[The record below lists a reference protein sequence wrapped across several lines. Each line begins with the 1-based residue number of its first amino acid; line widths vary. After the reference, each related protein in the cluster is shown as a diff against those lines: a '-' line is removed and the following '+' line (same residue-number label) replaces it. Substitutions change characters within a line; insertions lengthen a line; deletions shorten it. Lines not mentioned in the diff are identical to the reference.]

1 MIQSTRNQQPHQRAD
16 LWDKVRI
23 TGVIL
28 DLGDYSTANHRR
40 VGVPPNFGDVL
51 GS

>member
-1 MIQSTRNQQPHQRAD
+1 MIHSTRNQRTHQSAD
-16 LWDKVRI
+16 LWDKVRV

-28 DLGDYSTANHRR
+28 DLGDDATSDHRR
-40 VGVPPNFGDVL
+40 VGVPPNLGDVF